1 MTVTTLTYALLV
13 RPTPE
18 QTGLLESTCDRYL
31 KACDLVSRWCR
42 ANRDLKQRH
51 VQDGTYAYLRGGLG
65 LPSQMAISATRR
77 VIGNY
82 RTIKENH
89 VSTWATRKV
98 PRYTSP
104 GYDLVWNRDYS
115 ILPDGRLSLN
125 TLQGRIKLDL
135 DWAHVPERFRKSRF
149 GTARI
154 MPRNGKWMLIVPMT
168 IDIGDPMDPRNVM
181 GVDLGMRFLA
191 VSYDSHGRTVF
202 HPGKEV
208 TQKRAQYQ
216 ALRTGLQKRGTRSA
230 RRRLKAIGSRE
241 NRWMRD
247 INHQV
252 SKALVGQCRNPTL
265 IVLEDLTGIRRTT
278 ERVRKSQRYVRVSW
292 AFFQLRTMIEYK
304 ARLAGH
310 TVMYIDPAYTSQA
323 CPICGK
329 IRKSNRRKKTHEYI
343 CANCGYHSNDD
354 RVAAMNIRQR
364 GYNILLE
371 SASGTPDAEGRSQS
385 PHDVPPAP
393 TRGHKGR
400 RQSHTGRPT
409 IATAGQGQASSVRA
423 R

>member
-1 MTVTTLTYALLV
+1 MTVATLTYALPL
-13 RPTPE
+13 RPDPGQAT
-18 QTGLLESTCDRYL
+18 LLESTCDRYL

-42 ANRDLKQRH
+42 TNRDLKQRH
-51 VQDGTYAYLRGGLG
+51 VQDGTYATLRGGLG

-82 RTIKENH
+82 RTIRENQG
-89 VSTWATRKV
+89 SPWATKEA

-125 TLQGRIKLDL
+125 TLQGRIKLGL
-135 DWAHVPERFRKSRF
+135 DWTHVPMRFRKSRF

-154 MPRNGKWMLIVPMT
+154 LPRRGKWMLIVPMT
-168 IDIGDPMDPRNVM
+168 IDINDPAETQDVM

-191 VSYDSHGRTVF
+191 VTYDSHGKAVF
-202 HPGKEV
+202 YPGKEV
-208 TQKRAQYQ
+208 TQKRAQYR

-252 SKALVGQCRNPTL
+252 SKALVNQCQNPTL
-265 IVLEDLTGIRRTT
+265 IVLEDLKGIRRTT
-278 ERVRKSQRYVRVSW
+278 ERVRKSRRYVQVSW
-292 AFFQLRTMIEYK
+292 AFFQLKTMIEYK
-304 ARLAGH
+304 AKLAGH
-310 TVMYIDPAYTSQA
+310 AVMYIDPAYTSQA

-364 GYNILLE
+364 GYNSLLE
-371 SASGTPDAEGRSQS
+371 SVSGTPDAEGRSQS
-385 PHDVPPAP
+385 SHDVPPAP
-393 TRGHKGR
+393 AKGNKGR
-400 RQSHTGRPT
+400 RQSHPGRPT
-409 IATAGQGQASSVRA
+409 IATAGQGQTPSVRA